1 MSLLQQIN
9 SPSDLKKLSIDQLS
23 EYAAEVKDY
32 ILRVSL
38 KNGGHLASNLGVIDM
53 TIALHYVFD
62 CPKDK
67 IIFDVGHQSYAH
79 KIITGRRDRFES
91 IRTEGGL
98 SGFESML
105 ESEYDAFS
113 TGHASTS
120 LSAGLGLA
128 RARDLSGDNYDVV
141 SVIGDGALTGG
152 MAYEALNDIGAS
164 KTRMIIV
171 LNDNNMS
178 ISKNVGSVSR
188 YLNRLRINARYNK
201 LKGTLKRGIDGLPF
215 IGPVTVK
222 LAERIKTSLRLAT
235 TPNKMF
241 EQFGVRYYG
250 AYDGHSIFDMIRI
263 FSELKKAN
271 EPVLVHLITNKGKG
285 YAEAESDPERYHG
298 IDGQNAG
305 LAKKYSDDAADALIS
320 LAEKDEK
327 VVVVSAAMLSGTG
340 MKKFAD
346 VYPERTFDVGIAE
359 EHAVTMAAG
368 MAAGGLKPFVA
379 IYSTFLQRGFDQIIH
394 DVCNNS
400 LPVVF
405 LLDRAG
411 INGADGVTHQGI
423 YDISYLSMI
432 PGMTVLTPS
441 SGLELRKMIEY
452 ASTCSHPVA
461 LRYPKCYL
469 NSSTINN
476 GEAFNLKWSILRK
489 SDSKTIILAAGS
501 RMIDL
506 AYKTTDTTIVNCSTI
521 KPLDREFIKERIDSN
536 SKVITLEDGIKKGGF
551 GEAVRELLCE
561 LSIAP
566 KMHILAFGD
575 ELRTELSSSA
585 SMKAA
590 GLTVE
595 ELQKICS

>member
-201 LKGTLKRGIDGLPF
+201 LKERLKGELTDFRLLGL
-215 IGPVTVK
+215 
-222 LAERIKTSLRLAT
+222 
-235 TPNKMF
+235 
-241 EQFGVRYYG
+241 
-250 AYDGHSIFDMIRI
+250 
-263 FSELKKAN
+263 
-271 EPVLVHLITNKGKG
+271 
-285 YAEAESDPERYHG
+285 
-298 IDGQNAG
+298 
-305 LAKKYSDDAADALIS
+305 
-320 LAEKDEK
+320 
-327 VVVVSAAMLSGTG
+327 
-340 MKKFAD
+340 
-346 VYPERTFDVGIAE
+346 
-359 EHAVTMAAG
+359 
-368 MAAGGLKPFVA
+368 
-379 IYSTFLQRGFDQIIH
+379 
-394 DVCNNS
+394 
-400 LPVVF
+400 
-405 LLDRAG
+405 LL
-411 INGADGVTHQGI
+411 
-423 YDISYLSMI
+423 
-432 PGMTVLTPS
+432 
-441 SGLELRKMIEY
+441 
-452 ASTCSHPVA
+452 
-461 LRYPKCYL
+461 
-469 NSSTINN
+469 
-476 GEAFNLKWSILRK
+476 
-489 SDSKTIILAAGS
+489 
-501 RMIDL
+501 
-506 AYKTTDTTIVNCSTI
+506 
-521 KPLDREFIKERIDSN
+521 
-536 SKVITLEDGIKKGGF
+536 
-551 GEAVRELLCE
+551 
-561 LSIAP
+561 
-566 KMHILAFGD
+566 
-575 ELRTELSSSA
+575 
-585 SMKAA
+585 
-590 GLTVE
+590 
-595 ELQKICS
+595 